1 MNSNVRADSRTLLV
15 LSTAM
20 LLAASVSITSTAYA
34 DEQLGGVET
43 VNFQD
48 LDVNTPAGAQALY
61 GRIHAAAIR
70 VCDSN
75 ISSDP
80 FGPLLAADCAR
91 EAVAKAVEHLNLP
104 ALTAYYNMSTGG
116 KTPTL
121 SVKR

>member
-1 MNSNVRADSRTLLV
+1 MNSNVKADSRTFLV

-34 DEQLGGVET
+34 DEQLGVET

-61 GRIHAAAIR
+61 GRIHAAANR

-80 FGPLLAADCAR
+80 FGALLAANCAR
-91 EAVAKAVEHLNLP
+91 EAVAKAVEQLNLP

-116 KTPTL
+116 KAPTL
-121 SVKR
+121 IVKR

>member
-1 MNSNVRADSRTLLV
+1 MNSNVKADSRTFLV

-34 DEQLGGVET
+34 DEQFRVET

-48 LDVNTPAGAQALY
+48 LDVNTPAGGQALY
-61 GRIHAAAIR
+61 GRIHAAANR

-75 ISSDP
+75 ISGDP
-80 FGPLLAADCAR
+80 FGALRAAECAR
-91 EAVAKAVEHLNLP
+91 KAVAKAVEQLNLP

-116 KTPTL
+116 KAPTL
-121 SVKR
+121 TVKR